1 MEVYFKTN
9 IDSTCNQETT
19 SKVRNFLVE
28 EDDAPFGF
36 DIVAD
41 QFRPSPFELYK
52 DECGTNI
59 YEVQT
64 EVSYSGRRLHLIR
77 NHIHCGSY
85 LPIYLNTQ
93 ISQGSDQL
101 STTVS
106 EIKEFAKDG
115 RSNLSRSI
123 SASASAS
130 YDGLFT
136 KASVKV
142 SGSAD
147 VEQTSMFRSSGTE
160 FAGGR
165 VFTSVGVKRLA
176 EVKIADFDN
185 KESFVTLNSQFGV
198 LVRSY
203 QRSGYD
209 RAVAQQIFQK
219 YGMFVMT
226 RGIFGG
232 FMQLRSTISESSV
245 SRLLGLAE
253 DSRQCYEASVSGTA
267 SYGGFSGSFSASA
280 GQCTKEAKSKM
291 QSNQNAYKTKSSE
304 QTVVG
309 RKLSEGN
316 LRTNHSNMYIRSSF
330 FY

>member
-1 MEVYFKTN
+1 MEVYFKKN
-9 IDSTCNQETT
+9 LDSTCNQETT

-36 DIVAD
+36 DIVTN
-41 QFRPSPFELYK
+41 QFRLLPFEHK

-77 NHIHCGSY
+77 NQIHCGSY

-147 VEQTSMFRSSGTE
+147 IEQTNMFWSSGAK

-176 EVKIADFDN
+176 EVKIVDFDN
-185 KESFVTLNSQFGV
+185 KESFVTLNYQFGV
-198 LVRSY
+198 LMRSY
-203 QRSGYD
+203 QQSGYD
-209 RAVAQQIFQK
+209 RAVA
-219 YGMFVMT
+219 
-226 RGIFGG
+226 
-232 FMQLRSTISESSV
+232 
-245 SRLLGLAE
+245 
-253 DSRQCYEASVSGTA
+253 
-267 SYGGFSGSFSASA
+267 
-280 GQCTKEAKSKM
+280 
-291 QSNQNAYKTKSSE
+291 
-304 QTVVG
+304 
-309 RKLSEGN
+309 
-316 LRTNHSNMYIRSSF
+316 
-330 FY
+330 